1 MTGKNLLCKHEMQ
14 TNRQSPKCVINCVTQ
29 LVLHI
34 FYFAKLRKIKKL
46 STKAHD
52 KNEYHECF
60 LGVSG

>member
-14 TNRQSPKCVINCVTQ
+14 TNRQRPKCVINCVTQ

-52 KNEYHECF
+52 KMKISSLFSTNM
-60 LGVSG
+60 